1 MSPESYPGSLQ
12 GSPFTSRGSPTRS
25 LPSSGVPHRSDDPKT
40 CDSSGD
46 TAKVNVEKLDKKLKK
61 IENKLA
67 ATRYPQKKRQS
78 RRP

>member
-1 MSPESYPGSLQ
+1 
-12 GSPFTSRGSPTRS
+12 

-61 IENKLA
+61 MENKLA
-67 ATRYPQKKRQS
+67 ATRYPQKKKQS
-78 RRP
+78 SRP